1 MNNTDFELLKDTLQ
15 TKLATIVKGS
25 DKRGDIVI
33 QQSADAL
40 DQTQFAAE
48 RDLVV
53 TLLNRDTKMSRR
65 VKGAL
70 RRMEDGTYGICL
82 TCEDSIS
89 VKRLQAVPWAE
100 LCLRC
105 QERSDLYRASGVLG
119 VDHESGVQVG
129 VG

>member
-1 MNNTDFELLKDTLQ
+1 MNNTDFDLLKTTLQ
-15 TKLATIVKGS
+15 TKLATIVTSS

-53 TLLNRDTKMSRR
+53 TLLNRDTQMSRR

-70 RRMEDGTYGICL
+70 RRMEDGTYGTCL

-100 LCLRC
+100 FCLRC
-105 QERSDLYRASGVLG
+105 QEKSDLTASRRIP
-119 VDHESGVQVG
+119 
-129 VG
+129 

>member
-1 MNNTDFELLKDTLQ
+1 MNNTDFDLLKDTLQ
-15 TKLATIVKGS
+15 TRLATIETGT

-53 TLLNRDTKMSRR
+53 TLLNRDTQMFRR
-65 VKGAL
+65 VRAAL
-70 RRMEDGTYGICL
+70 QRMEEGTYGTCL
-82 TCEDSIS
+82 NCEDAIN
-89 VKRLQAVPWAE
+89 VKRLHAVPWAE

-105 QERSDLYRASGVLG
+105 QERSDLKAAGVLG
-119 VDHESGVQVG
+119 ADHESGVQLG

>member
-53 TLLNRDTKMSRR
+53 TLLNRHTQMFRR
-65 VKGAL
+65 VKAAL
-70 RRMEDGTYGICL
+70 HRVEEGTYGTCL
-82 TCEDSIS
+82 TCEESIS

-105 QERSDLYRASGVLG
+105 QERSDLKAAGVLG
-119 VDHESGVQVG
+119 ADHESSVQLG
-129 VG
+129 LG

>member
-33 QQSADAL
+33 QHSADAL

-53 TLLNRDTKMSRR
+53 TLLNRDTQMSRR

-70 RRMEDGTYGICL
+70 RRMEEGTYGTCL

-105 QERSDLYRASGVLG
+105 QERSDMTAADVLG
-119 VDHESGVQVG
+119 ADHQEGVHLG
-129 VG
+129 LG

>member
-15 TKLATIVKGS
+15 TKLATMVTGS

-70 RRMEDGTYGICL
+70 RRMEDGTYGTCL
-82 TCEDSIS
+82 NCEDAIN

-105 QERSDLYRASGVLG
+105 QERSDLRAAGVLG
-119 VDHESGVQVG
+119 ADHESGVQMG
-129 VG
+129 IG

>member
-15 TKLATIVKGS
+15 TKLTTIVAGS

-53 TLLNRDTKMSRR
+53 TLLNRDTQMSRR

-70 RRMEDGTYGICL
+70 QRMEEGTYGTCL
-82 TCEDSIS
+82 ACDDPIS

-105 QERSDLYRASGVLG
+105 QERSDLLAAGVLG
-119 VDHESGVQVG
+119 ADHESGVQLG
-129 VG
+129 IG

>member
-1 MNNTDFELLKDTLQ
+1 MNNTDFDLLKDTLQ
-15 TKLATIVKGS
+15 TRLATIETGS

-48 RDLVV
+48 RDLAV
-53 TLLNRDTKMSRR
+53 TLLNRDTQMSRR
-65 VKGAL
+65 VKAAL
-70 RRMEDGTYGICL
+70 GRMGDGTYGTCL
-82 TCEDSIS
+82 NCEDAIN

-105 QERSDLYRASGVLG
+105 QERSDLTAAGVFG
-119 VDHESGVQVG
+119 AGHQEGVQLEIG
-129 VG
+129 

>member
-1 MNNTDFELLKDTLQ
+1 MTNTDFELLKDTLQ

-53 TLLNRDTKMSRR
+53 TLLNRHTQMFRR
-65 VKGAL
+65 VKAAL
-70 RRMEDGTYGICL
+70 HRVEEGTYGTCL
-82 TCEDSIS
+82 TCEESIS

-105 QERSDLYRASGVLG
+105 QERSDLKAAGVLG
-119 VDHESGVQVG
+119 ADHESGVQLG
-129 VG
+129 LG

>member
-15 TKLATIVKGS
+15 TRLATIVRGS

-33 QQSADAL
+33 QHIADAL

-53 TLLNRDTKMSRR
+53 TLLNRDTQMSRR
-65 VKGAL
+65 VKAAL
-70 RRMEDGTYGICL
+70 QRMEDGIYGTCL
-82 TCEDSIS
+82 TCDDSIS

-105 QERSDLYRASGVLG
+105 QERSDMTAADVLG
-119 VDHESGVQVG
+119 ADHQESVHLGLG
-129 VG
+129 